1 MRAIGRVGLILV
13 ALLVPFTAAPAWAQT
28 DFGGWLLQGDVE
40 AGFRFLPGEPSKNEQ
55 AKFQE
60 YRDIQQGFFLESLG
74 LRLFTPDE
82 RLFFELGGRAW
93 GLQDQEYT
101 LGAGRLGLW
110 EAGFEWNQIP
120 HVYSTNARYM
130 ATEAARGVYVLPTPR
145 AALNLHN
152 STQELDEIALHKAEA
167 RFFFKLTP
175 TPWIDLTAEYTRM
188 RKDGER
194 PFGMSFGSPGGNF
207 YEILEPIE
215 QTTHDFRLKAVFA
228 RETWQLQISYGF
240 SAFRNELDAVV
251 ADNPCFGLAAAVT
264 AAAPGCG
271 SSQAAGPATGQIP
284 LSPDNTAH
292 TFAISGGVNLPWW
305 RTRIT
310 ASGTYSLRIQN
321 QDFQPHTI
329 NPVITG
335 GASAGLLGLPAQGLD
350 GTVGIA
356 TANVNVT
363 SRPLPPLTL
372 NLRYRLFDFNDMTD
386 ELIFPIS
393 VVSDQTAT
401 AEPSRAAR
409 FSQTRQN
416 ADAEARWRFGDMVA
430 AGLGG
435 GWEGIKR
442 SGNREVENS
451 DEYFARAVLDV
462 TPWEW
467 LLARLTYRPS
477 FRRIGQ
483 YDPFAQLTRTS
494 VDIAEVPAA
503 IPTSQSPLLRK
514 LDEAD
519 RDRQRVDLMVELT
532 PVETLSVTLS
542 GSFRNDD
549 YYNSQLGLQEASAWT
564 AGFDVTW
571 SPSERFSVSAGY
583 NHESIDQKQRS
594 RSRPGPPLDPDD
606 FDWLTST
613 RDSIDAFYVGL
624 RAALI
629 PRKLDLLFGVRYEY
643 ALSDVANRN
652 PIPPTSGSTAQDD
665 TARAKPFPAA
675 EDSILRLDIAA
686 RYHFLKHWRATLG
699 YAFEMFNKSNWQTD
713 QLNPF
718 LPGNT
723 SIWQGNDFKDYTA
736 HIVTL
741 TLGYR
746 F

>member
-1 MRAIGRVGLILV
+1 
-13 ALLVPFTAAPAWAQT
+13 
-28 DFGGWLLQGDVE
+28 
-40 AGFRFLPGEPSKNEQ
+40 
-55 AKFQE
+55 
-60 YRDIQQGFFLESLG
+60 
-74 LRLFTPDE
+74 
-82 RLFFELGGRAW
+82 
-93 GLQDQEYT
+93 
-101 LGAGRLGLW
+101 
-110 EAGFEWNQIP
+110 
-120 HVYSTNARYM
+120 M

-145 AALNLHN
+145 AALNQHN
-152 STQELDEIALHKAEA
+152 STQELDEIATLKTEA

-175 TPWIDLTAEYTRM
+175 TPDRPHRRIRGC
-188 RKDGER
+188 KDGER
-194 PFGMSFGSPGGNF
+194 PFGMSFGSPGANF

-215 QTTHDFRLKAVFA
+215 QTTHDFRIKAVFA
-228 RETWQLQISYGF
+228 REMWQLQMSYGF

-271 SSQAAGPATGQIP
+271 SGQAAGPATGQTP
-284 LSPDNTAH
+284 LTPDNTAH
-292 TFAISGGVNLPWW
+292 TFSIAGGVNLPWW
-305 RTRIT
+305 RTRLS
-310 ASGTYSLRIQN
+310 ASATYSLRLQN
-321 QDFQPHTI
+321 QDFLPYTI

-335 GASAGLLGLPAQGLD
+335 GASGGLLVLPAKSLD

-356 TANVNVT
+356 TVNVNAT

-372 NLRYRLFDFNDMTD
+372 NLRYRLFDLNDMSD
-386 ELIFPIS
+386 ELVFPVS
-393 VVSDQTAT
+393 VVSDQTLT
-401 AEPSRAAR
+401 AEASRAAR
-409 FSQTRQN
+409 FDMTKQN
-416 ADAEARWRFGDMVA
+416 VDGEARWRFGDAVA
-430 AGLGG
+430 TGLGG
-435 GWEGIKR
+435 GWERIKR
-442 SGNREVENS
+442 SDNREVENS

-462 TPWEW
+462 TPWDW
-467 LLARLTYRPS
+467 LLTRLTYRPS
-477 FRRIGQ
+477 FRRIGH

-494 VDIAEVPAA
+494 VDTEELPNA

-532 PVETLSVTLS
+532 PVNTLSITLS

-571 SPSERFSVSAGY
+571 SPSERLSLSAGY

-594 RSRPGPPLDPDD
+594 RSRPGPPLDPVD
-606 FDWLTST
+606 FDWLTTT
-613 RDSIDAFYVGL
+613 RDDIDAFYVGL

-629 PRKLDLLFGVRYEY
+629 PQKFELLFGARYEY

-652 PIPPTSGSTAQDD
+652 PVPPTSGDANQDATA
-665 TARAKPFPAA
+665 TAKPFPAT
-675 EDSILRLDIAA
+675 EDSMLRLDVAA

-699 YAFEMFNKSNWQTD
+699 YAFEMFHKSNWQTD

-718 LPGNT
+718 LPGVT
-723 SIWQGNDFKDYTA
+723 SIWLGNDFKDYTA